1 MLGCGDDIIFGS
13 TDGEPLGST
22 TLGAAD
28 RNIKVIVG
36 GTDMGYPDGSF
47 DGSNE
52 DKPVGMLF
60 GESLGSYDR
69 NVLGPSDGA
78 LEAAKY
84 GMLEV

>member
-22 TLGAAD
+22 ILGYAD
-28 RNIKVIVG
+28 RNTKVIVG
-36 GTDMGYPDGSF
+36 GNDLGYPDGSF

-52 DKPVGMLF
+52 GKPVGVLF

-69 NVLGPSDGA
+69 TVLGPSDGS

-84 GMLEV
+84 GMFEG